1 MLSLQLKS
9 GEYLTIG
16 EDITVQVFKQ
26 SGSAFCVS
34 VKAPREVSVLRGE
47 IHERSGERPDGL
59 LEKRPKSMA
68 RRRYDAKRHAERLE
82 EKAERER
89 QRQSAAEEREETLR
103 ELAEVADHLDEWMAA
118 HGSAGVQEKLKAL
131 CGRFA
136 AIEAAQSGSAQENT
150 ARHEQ
155 TGA

>member
-47 IHERSGERPDGL
+47 VHERSGERPDGL

-68 RRRYDAKRHAERLE
+68 RRRYDAKRQTKRLE

-89 QRQSAAEEREETLR
+89 QRQS
-103 ELAEVADHLDEWMAA
+103 
-118 HGSAGVQEKLKAL
+118 
-131 CGRFA
+131 
-136 AIEAAQSGSAQENT
+136 GSAQENT
-150 ARHEQ
+150 ACHEQ